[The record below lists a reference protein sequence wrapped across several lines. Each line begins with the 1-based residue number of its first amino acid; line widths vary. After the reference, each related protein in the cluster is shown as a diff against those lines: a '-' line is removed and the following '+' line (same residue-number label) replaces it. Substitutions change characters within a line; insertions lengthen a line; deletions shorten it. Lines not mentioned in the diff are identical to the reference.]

1 MGEIFGTDGA
11 RGVANVDL
19 TPELVMDLGQALVT
33 ILHEG
38 GDTRPSI
45 LVGRDPRWSGEM
57 LESAL
62 VAGITAAGG
71 DAVVVGVL
79 PTPGVAHLTAGQAR
93 PRGPSSPHRTT
104 RSVTTASS
112 SSGRRATSSA
122 TTRRSASSGSS
133 TSAPTDVPPGC
144 GSGGG

>member
-1 MGEIFGTDGA
+1 VGEIFGTDGA

-33 ILHEG
+33 VLHEG

-79 PTPGVAHLTAGQAR
+79 PTPGVAHLTAR
-93 PRGPSSPHRTT
+93 SSAAAGAIISASHNP
-104 RSVTTASS
+104 VTTASS

-122 TTRRSASSGSS
+122 MTRRSASSASS